1 MPSFLFIPCFM
12 KKFALL
18 ASIVV
23 VILGFHLFATVPIA
37 SGVDETNEVRNTFNQ
52 DLNTVIKSIDQL
64 DLALDAAHA
73 DIDKVTSA
81 FKELRLNFKKVEYLL
96 EYYDADFVKKKV
108 NGANLYWLNEGVPE
122 IEEMAPH
129 GLQVIE
135 ELLFTGDVRS
145 NKGEVMAE
153 LDDLHKLLSAY
164 RKRHLERPM
173 YDYQIWEAIRY
184 ELVRVYTLG
193 LTGFD
198 SPVLLHSIPEA
209 KVVFESLLE
218 TYSVYKA
225 KLEDL
230 DPDLSNL
237 LVDRFSGASA
247 YLENHSD
254 FNEFDRLHFLR
265 EYVDPIFAGTLEAQQ
280 LLRAYIPSKY
290 YSTPSAFNY
299 ESQSLFAKDFL
310 NASYYSKFNGIPSPE
325 ILNLGQQLF
334 YDPILSKNNKRAC
347 ASCHDATK
355 AFTDGKTKSLAFDGV
370 GEVDRN
376 APTLINS
383 AFSDRY
389 FYDFGVENIED
400 QTEMVVT
407 SHKEFATDY
416 KEVVAKISKSN
427 EYQELFKKAFDI
439 QEGAINRNT
448 LTYALA
454 EYVRSL
460 NAFDS
465 QFDKY
470 ARGETQ
476 TIDDRVKNGFNLF
489 AGKAGCA
496 TCHFIPVFNGT
507 VPPNFTESESE
518 VLGVLAN
525 EDFEN
530 PVLDADAG
538 RYETWKQ
545 NASIFYRSFKTV
557 TVRNVALTAPYMHNG
572 SFSTLEKVVDFYN
585 EGGGKG
591 LGLDVPN
598 QTLPE
603 DPLNLTRQEKRDLV
617 LFMEALTDTVG
628 LTSKPKLL
636 PQFVDDE
643 SLNSRVL
650 GGEY

>member
-1 MPSFLFIPCFM
+1 M
-12 KKFALL
+12 KKFVLL
-18 ASIVV
+18 ASIAVAL
-23 VILGFHLFATVPIA
+23 LGIHLFATPPTSPNIDKADEVRTIFNSDLNA
-37 SGVDETNEVRNTFNQ
+37 VIQSVDE
-52 DLNTVIKSIDQL
+52 L
-64 DLALDAAHA
+64 DLALDEVNSSP
-73 DIDKVTSA
+73 DKVKMA
-81 FKELRLNFKKVEYLL
+81 FQKLRLSFKRVEYLL
-96 EYYDADFVKKKV
+96 EYYDADFVKKRI

-135 ELLFTGDVRS
+135 ELLFTGNAHA

-153 LDDLHKLLSAY
+153 LDDMHKLLSAY

-173 YDYQIWEAIRY
+173 YNYQIWEALRY

-209 KVVFESLLE
+209 RVVFRSLLS
-218 TYSVYKA
+218 TYSIYQGE
-225 KLEDL
+225 LEHL
-230 DPDLSNL
+230 NADLSHTISSKFL
-237 LVDRFSGASA
+237 SA
-247 YLENHSD
+247 VMYLSEQTD
-254 FNEFDRLHFLR
+254 FNDFDRLYFLR
-265 EYVDPIFAGTLEAQQ
+265 EYVDPLFALTLEAQK

-299 ESQSLFAKDFL
+299 ESQSLFAEDFL
-310 NASYYSKFNGIPSPE
+310 NPSYYSKFNGTSTPE
-325 ILNLGQQLF
+325 VLNLGQQLF

-347 ASCHDATK
+347 ASCHDAAK
-355 AFTDGKTKSLAFDGV
+355 AFTDGKTKSLAFDGI

-407 SHKEFATDY
+407 SHNEFATNY
-416 KEVVAKISKSN
+416 KEVVSKISRSK
-427 EYQELFKKAFDI
+427 EYQDLFKRAFDI
-439 QEGAINRNT
+439 QDGAINRNT

-465 QFDKY
+465 DFDKY
-470 ARGETQ
+470 ARGETNS
-476 TIDDRVKNGFNLF
+476 IDHRIKSGFNLF

-507 VPPNFTESESE
+507 VPPNFMESESE

-525 EDFEN
+525 EDFKK
-530 PVLDADAG
+530 PILDDDAG
-538 RYETWKQ
+538 RYETWRQ

-557 TVRNVALTAPYMHNG
+557 TVRNVALTGPYMHNG
-572 SFSTLEKVVDFYN
+572 AFSSLEKVVEFYD

-603 DPLNLTRQEKRDLV
+603 DKLNLTKREKQDLI
-617 LFMEALTDTVG
+617 LFMEALTDTSG
-628 LTSKPKLL
+628 LTRKPKSL
-636 PQFVDDE
+636 PQFAGDE